1 VRRGPATP
9 SVADV
14 SLPVRVMW
22 FRRDLRLHD
31 HPALLAAAG
40 ALHGQPPARVL
51 PLFVVDPRL
60 IRGAGAVRPAYLA
73 ASLGALDADL
83 RERGGGLVVRR
94 GVPAI
99 EVVRAAREAGAEEV
113 HVSADFTPYGTRR
126 DAAVEAAL
134 AEHKIALIRTG
145 SPYAVAPG
153 RVTKPDGTPYSVY
166 TPFFKAWEAHGWAE
180 PAGGLP
186 DRTAFA
192 ALDGDALPTWS
203 PPASLRLPPAGE
215 RAALER
221 WAHVRETVVD
231 SYADLRDRP
240 DLAGTSELS
249 AALRWGEIHPRTLLA
264 ELGDDR
270 GPTTFRKEL
279 AWREFYA
286 DVLHHRPTSAWT
298 TWREDMAGMRVDD
311 DAAARERFDA
321 WCAGR
326 TGYPFVDA
334 GMRQLLAEGWMHNRV
349 RMVTASFLVKDLH
362 LPWQW
367 GARHFLDH
375 LRDGDVASNQHGWQ
389 WAAGTGTDAA
399 PYFRI
404 FNPVTQGLRFDPDGD
419 YVRRYVPALRDL
431 EGAAAH
437 QPWTAPLLAGDY
449 PERIVDHARERDE
462 ALARLAEIKPGR

>member
-1 VRRGPATP
+1 
-9 SVADV
+9 V
-14 SLPVRVMW
+14 SLPVRVLW
-22 FRRDLRLHD
+22 FRRDLRLDD

-40 ALHGQPPARVL
+40 ALPGGSPAAVL

-60 IRGAGAVRPAYLA
+60 IRSTGAVRPAYLA
-73 ASLGALDADL
+73 ASLAALDEDL
-83 RERGGGLVVRR
+83 RERGGAMVVRT
-94 GVPAI
+94 GDPAD
-99 EVVRAAREAGAEEV
+99 EVLRAAREAGADEV
-113 HVSADFTPYGTRR
+113 HVSADFAPYGVQR

-134 AEHKIALIRTG
+134 AAHGIALIRTG
-145 SPYAVAPG
+145 SPYAIAPG
-153 RVTKPDGTPYSVY
+153 RITKADGSPYAVY
-166 TPFFKAWEAHGWAE
+166 TPFFRAWEAHGWPG
-180 PAGGLP
+180 PADPLP
-186 DRTAFA
+186 RGTALA
-192 ALDGDALPTWS
+192 TLDSDPLPAWA
-203 PPASLRLPPAGE
+203 PPPGMALPPAGE

-221 WAHVRETVVD
+221 WARVRETVVD
-231 SYADLRDRP
+231 GYADVRDRP

-264 ELGDDR
+264 DLGDDR

-286 DVLHHRPTSAWT
+286 DVLHHRPSSAWT
-298 TWREDMAGMRVDD
+298 TWREDMAGMRMDDD
-311 DAAARERFDA
+311 DAARARFDA
-321 WCAGR
+321 WRVGR

-375 LRDGDVASNQHGWQ
+375 LRDGDIASNQHGWQ
-389 WAAGTGTDAA
+389 WTAGTGTDAA

-419 YVRRYVPALRDL
+419 YVRRYVPELRDL
-431 EGAAAH
+431 EGAGAH
-437 QPWTAPLLAGDY
+437 EPWTAPLLAGDY

>member
-1 VRRGPATP
+1 MA
-9 SVADV
+9 
-14 SLPVRVMW
+14 LPVRLLW
-22 FRRDLRLHD
+22 FRRDLRLDD

-40 ALHGQPPARVL
+40 ALPGQAPARVL

-60 IRGAGAVRPAYLA
+60 VRGAGAVRPAYLA
-73 ASLGALDADL
+73 ASLAALDAEL
-83 RERGGGLVVRR
+83 RARGGALVVRT
-94 GVPAI
+94 GDPVDQ
-99 EVVRAAREAGAEEV
+99 VVRAAREAGADEV
-113 HVSADFTPYGTRR
+113 HMSADFTPYGARR

-134 AEHKIALIRTG
+134 AEHGIALIRTG

-153 RVTKPDGTPYSVY
+153 RVTKPDGTPYAVY
-166 TPFFKAWEAHGWAE
+166 TPFFRAWEAHGWPE
-180 PAGGLP
+180 PADALP
-186 DRTAFA
+186 PDTVFA
-192 ALDGDALPTWS
+192 RLDGDPLPTWA
-203 PPASLRLPPAGE
+203 PPTGMRLPPAGE

-221 WAHVRETVVD
+221 WAHVRAHVVD
-231 SYADLRDRP
+231 DYADRRDRP

-249 AALRWGEIHPRTLLA
+249 AALRWGEVHPRTLLA
-264 ELGDDR
+264 DLGDAR
-270 GPTTFRKEL
+270 GATTFRKEL

-286 DVLHHRPTSAWT
+286 DVLHHRPASAWR
-298 TWREDMAGMRVDD
+298 TWRGDMAGMRIDD

-375 LRDGDVASNQHGWQ
+375 LRDGDLASNQHGWQ
-389 WAAGTGTDAA
+389 WTAGTGTDAA

-419 YVRRYVPALRDL
+419 YIRRYVPELREL
-431 EGAAAH
+431 ASAAAH
-437 QPWTAPLLAGDY
+437 EPWTAPLLVPDY
-449 PERIVDHARERDE
+449 PERLVDHTRERDE